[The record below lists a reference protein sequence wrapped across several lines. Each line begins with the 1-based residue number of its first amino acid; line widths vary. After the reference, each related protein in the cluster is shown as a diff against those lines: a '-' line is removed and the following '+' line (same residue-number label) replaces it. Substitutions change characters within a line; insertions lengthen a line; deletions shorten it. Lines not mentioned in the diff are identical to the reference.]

1 MCAPFLLSHRSIP
14 VVSLSNKRQRAPQ
27 DESGLSISTTHL
39 VESLVA
45 IQGGHPHVFTR
56 TIGKYPMLLT
66 VSNQGAPHTHGLS
79 SPHPPRGEPHQKTR
93 WPPAPVRSCFSASLR
108 KGAPSPRPPIAR
120 NSRSPKATATRMPT
134 RGPRLLDRQGRFLGR
149 LLPVRSVSFSH
160 VQQKSCGLTRQFTRR
175 AQVARIHFPSASGQF
190 TRRAQVARTRIH
202 FPSASGQFTR
212 RAQVARF
219 RSSVESHHLQESR
232 KECGHFENMVQF
244 FHH

>member
-1 MCAPFLLSHRSIP
+1 MRNFKARATNEYKVHGSTRREALSFRSIFPHTHTPPNETTFANPRALSTLPHKRALHLASHRTLHNLLLQCAVCPNNADGNAEMITMCAPFLHSQRSIP

-27 DESGLSISTTHL
+27 DESGLSISKTHL

-149 LLPVRSVSFSH
+149 LLP
-160 VQQKSCGLTRQFTRR
+160 
-175 AQVARIHFPSASGQF
+175 
-190 TRRAQVARTRIH
+190 
-202 FPSASGQFTR
+202 
-212 RAQVARF
+212 
-219 RSSVESHHLQESR
+219 
-232 KECGHFENMVQF
+232 
-244 FHH
+244 